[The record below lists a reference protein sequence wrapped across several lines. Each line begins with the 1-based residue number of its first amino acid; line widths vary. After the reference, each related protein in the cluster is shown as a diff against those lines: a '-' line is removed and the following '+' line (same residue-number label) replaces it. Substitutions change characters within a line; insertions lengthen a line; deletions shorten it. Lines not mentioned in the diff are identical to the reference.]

1 MTCEACGEDTAERC
15 AGCRLAYCV
24 GCMQDEEE
32 EFCMACANERER
44 REAKAPRSR
53 RRSRGGES

>member
-32 EFCMACANERER
+32 E
-44 REAKAPRSR
+44 REATKKAPRSR
-53 RRSRGGES
+53 RRMRGGAA